1 MSEVILGDCL
11 EVLKKLPDE
20 SIDCVITDPPYGD
33 GISYGR
39 GDKEILNNQ
48 DESINYEF
56 LKIVCS
62 KMKQDTVCYLFTNWK
77 FEHKIR
83 NFLETNKINGGG
95 FNIRMLLVI
104 VKNNFGMGFGFRN
117 QHELCLVLEKG
128 SPKYNLNNFST
139 VLKMDNIVHTPDT
152 HPHTKAQ
159 NILNQMILH
168 STKEGDLIFDGFAG
182 SGSIIEACIKTKR
195 NYIAVELDPKWHD
208 LIKQRLEKWTNQ
220 QTLF

>member
-95 FNIRMLLVI
+95 V
-104 VKNNFGMGFGFRN
+104 
-117 QHELCLVLEKG
+117 
-128 SPKYNLNNFST
+128 
-139 VLKMDNIVHTPDT
+139 
-152 HPHTKAQ
+152 
-159 NILNQMILH
+159 
-168 STKEGDLIFDGFAG
+168 
-182 SGSIIEACIKTKR
+182 
-195 NYIAVELDPKWHD
+195 
-208 LIKQRLEKWTNQ
+208 
-220 QTLF
+220 